1 MLPHFGFSSFNAFRG
16 SYEQRRLVS
25 ILLQVFC
32 FSVVLKNIYVNIKH
46 LCFMY
51 SLDWSF
57 CASPVLYEEFWRL
70 YLLSKG
76 QLFFLYFMPQ
86 LAISLIL
93 YQILPYVFIAV
104 FSVFWNN
111 LSAPIYLPA
120 FILLYCS
127 ETTLLCNKSTLL
139 LKYFNT
145 SRHEMI
151 KKNVSPPYTSFI
163 AVLSSKT
170 YPDWAAFVRCVTFNG
185 PGKYSSFHN
194 CRLCLGW

>member
-57 CASPVLYEEFWRL
+57 VLLPSYMRSSGDCISWQ
-70 YLLSKG
+70 KG

-93 YQILPYVFIAV
+93 YQILPYVFIAA
-104 FSVFWNN
+104 FSIFWNN

-151 KKNVSPPYTSFI
+151 KKMFPRPIQASLQS
-163 AVLSSKT
+163 
-170 YPDWAAFVRCVTFNG
+170 
-185 PGKYSSFHN
+185 
-194 CRLCLGW
+194 